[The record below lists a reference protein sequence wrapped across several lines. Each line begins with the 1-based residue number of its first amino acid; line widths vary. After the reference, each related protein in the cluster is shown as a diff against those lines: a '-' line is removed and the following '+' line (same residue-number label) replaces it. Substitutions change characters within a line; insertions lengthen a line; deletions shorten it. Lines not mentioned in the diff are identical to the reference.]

1 MKVLLTGSA
10 GFIGFHLAKKLL
22 DNNTIVIGI
31 DNINQAYDLDLKKS
45 RLKILAK
52 NKNFKFYKLD
62 ITNKLSLEKLFK
74 KEKFSHVIHMAA
86 QAGVRDSIEKPE
98 LFINSNIVGFGNI
111 IELSVKNN
119 IKKFAY
125 ASSSSVYGLNKTK
138 PSDESEKCEKPAS
151 IYGATKK
158 ANELIAHTYSHIH
171 NLSTIGLRFFTVYGP
186 WGRPDMALFK
196 FTDAIFKKKKI
207 DIYNYGDMK
216 RDFTYI
222 DDVVEAVIKIILSKK
237 KNKTNYE
244 VFNIG
249 SGKIITLKK
258 FIKTLE
264 DVIEIKA
271 KKRFLPMQKGDVKD
285 TLALNTRIEKQY
297 NYKVN
302 HTLREGLSEF
312 IKWYRSYYN

>member
-22 DNNTIVIGI
+22 DNNVIVIGI
-31 DNINQAYDLDLKKS
+31 DNINQAYDLDLKKC
-45 RLKILAK
+45 RLKNLNK

-158 ANELIAHTYSHIH
+158 SNELIAHTYSHIH

-207 DIYNYGDMK
+207 DIYNHGDMN

-222 DDVVEAVIKIILSKK
+222 DDVVEAIIKIILSKK
-237 KNKTNYE
+237 KINTNYE
-244 VFNIG
+244 IFNIG

-264 DVIEIKA
+264 DVVEIKA

-302 HTLREGLSEF
+302 YTLREGLNEF

>member
-22 DNNTIVIGI
+22 DNNAIVIGV

-86 QAGVRDSIEKPE
+86 QAGVRDSIENPG

-111 IELSVKNN
+111 IELSAKNK

-125 ASSSSVYGLNKTK
+125 ASSSSVYGLNTTK

-207 DIYNYGDMK
+207 DIYNHGDMN

-237 KNKTNYE
+237 KINTNYE
-244 VFNIG
+244 IFNIG

-302 HTLREGLSEF
+302 YTLREGLSEF